1 MISRQW
7 IGVARPEAADR
18 YVSHLKE
25 ETFPQLRRIA
35 GFRSADILRRNVA
48 EGVEFRIVTTWESLD
63 AIRKFA
69 GDNPEVAVVPDAVQ
83 AMMVTYER
91 TVAHYEVIE

>member
-7 IGVARPEAADR
+7 IGVARPEAAER
-18 YVSHLKE
+18 YVTHLKG
-25 ETFPQLRRIA
+25 ETFPQLKRIA
-35 GFRSADILRRNVA
+35 GFRDAGILRRNIA

-69 GDNPEVAVVPDAVQ
+69 GDNPEVAVVPDRVQ
-83 AMMVTYER
+83 AMMVTYDR
-91 TVAHYEVIE
+91 TVAHYDVVE

>member
-7 IGVARPEAADR
+7 AGVARPAEADR
-18 YVSHLKE
+18 YVTHLRQ
-25 ETFPQLRRIA
+25 ETFPKLSQIA
-35 GFRSADILRRNVA
+35 GFHSAAILRRNVA
-48 EGVEFRIVTTWESLD
+48 NGVEFRIVTTWESLD

-91 TVAHYEVIE
+91 TVAHYEVVE

>member
-7 IGVARPEAADR
+7 VGLARRAEAER
-18 YVSHLKE
+18 YVTHLKT
-25 ETFPQLRRIA
+25 ETFPKLTQIA
-35 GFRSADILRRNVA
+35 GFRNAAILRRNVA

-63 AIRKFA
+63 AIKKFA

-91 TVAHYEVIE
+91 TVAHYEVVE

>member
-7 IGVARPEAADR
+7 VGVTRSAEAEH
-18 YVSHLKE
+18 YVTHLKTQ
-25 ETFPQLRRIA
+25 TFPKLTQIA
-35 GFRSADILRRNVA
+35 GFRDAAILRRNLA
-48 EGVEFRIVTTWESLD
+48 DGVEFRIVTTWDSLD

-69 GDNPEVAVVPDAVQ
+69 GDKPEVAVVPETAQ
-83 AMMVTYER
+83 AMMITYER

>member
-7 IGVARPEAADR
+7 IGIARPAEADR
-18 YVSHLKE
+18 YVIHLKQ
-25 ETFPQLRRIA
+25 ETFPKLAQIA
-35 GFRSADILRRNVA
+35 GFQSATILRRNVA
-48 EGVEFRIVTTWESLD
+48 NGVEFRIVTTWQSLD